1 MIFEKGSFTK
11 ERPCMICGGVD
22 NNQPTILIPIDGTQ
36 EGNNEIAEMI
46 HVRCLKL
53 RMNEEEKIIY
63 FKYK

>member
-1 MIFEKGSFTK
+1 
-11 ERPCMICGGVD
+11 MICGGVD